1 MRNLNSQ
8 ILQECAGRLELQVA
22 TSHLLTHL
30 FPESDEIG
38 GALGR
43 YKFLQRVIERRP
55 KLLQALLDGKR
66 ESIQREW
73 SQVLV
78 KHKSDARF
86 LHGLAVMYREQA
98 LASEPKGQMDE
109 HQWIF
114 SNTLWIS
121 LLSTKEFWDYFSEAR
136 FSEHNNRDQTPL
148 DPKQENK
155 LFRKAFEGILSL
167 HSTHGRRDFA
177 AGRYEQARVYL
188 HCLDLCRTGG
198 EALAV
203 TLDDYRFS
211 CNLDLDDDRLKH
223 VMDMAGKLIDDWGNT
238 LVRDA
243 EKMTEDA
250 EAIRNLP
257 KGIRKNYG
265 GGIDCLEAF
274 IKLNIPV
281 VRVLRTTLN
290 WYNDWCY
297 DLYVTEDIERI
308 RTLMGPACVVA
319 KQLAPECTK
328 GHGHTPENQ
337 ALSQHFLLRG
347 FSSDGPE
354 HAIEEYRKALAWNPA
369 NDNAQSLLD
378 GSTQETLKKQLKT
391 AIDCMEQGRFT
402 EAYKVLDAVEEQA
415 KDKEQV
421 NEARALVCFRHA
433 NDLANDGK
441 FQDALQL
448 AQEAQELQP
457 SHPVIEEFVA
467 DIEELALEEDNL
479 QHLRNAEKEFEE
491 ERYDRTIQA
500 ASQVSLQSKFSNRA
514 HNLQAVAYFH
524 QGINAAHQERFVE
537 AETYLKNA
545 LGLNNNKKERKVIQ
559 KQLSQILNA
568 RAVNLLNES
577 QLYLSYE
584 TKRDV
589 LRLLEEAVKLDPSN
603 GTAKQNLK
611 TVKKVM

>member
-30 FPESDEIG
+30 FPEGDETG
-38 GALGR
+38 RTPNR
-43 YKFLQRVIERRP
+43 YKFLDQMIERRP
-55 KLLQALLDGKR
+55 KFLWALLDGKR

-73 SQVLV
+73 SQVMV
-78 KHKSDARF
+78 EHQSDARF

-98 LASEPKGQMDE
+98 LANELKGQPNK
-109 HQWIF
+109 HYWIL
-114 SNTLWIS
+114 STTLWIF

-136 FSEHNNRDQTPL
+136 FCEHNNRGQPPFDL
-148 DPKQENK
+148 DQENE
-155 LFRKAFEGILSL
+155 LFQGILSL

-177 AGRYEQARVYL
+177 AGRYEQARVHL

-198 EALAV
+198 EALVV
-203 TLDDYRFS
+203 TLDDYRFP
-211 CNLDLDDDRLKH
+211 CNFDTDDKRLKR
-223 VMDMAGKLIDDWGNT
+223 VMNMAEKFIDDWGNT

-257 KGIRKNYG
+257 KGIRKNYS

-297 DLYVTEDIERI
+297 DLYVTEDTERI

-319 KQLAPECTK
+319 EQLAPECTK
-328 GHGHTPENQ
+328 GLGHTPENQ

-347 FSSDGPE
+347 FSSDEPE
-354 HAIEEYRKALAWNPA
+354 HAIDEYAKALTWNPA
-369 NDNAQSLLD
+369 NDNAQSLID
-378 GSTQETLKKQLKT
+378 GSEQEILKKQLDT

-421 NEARALVCFRHA
+421 NEARAIVCFRHA
-433 NDLANDGK
+433 NDLANDGR

-448 AQEAQELQP
+448 AQEAQQLQP
-457 SHPVIEEFVA
+457 SHPDIEEFVA
-467 DIEELALEEDNL
+467 DIEELTLEEENL
-479 QHLRNAEKEFEE
+479 RHLRNAEKEFEE
-491 ERYDRTIQA
+491 ERYDRAIQA

-514 HNLQAVAYFH
+514 RNLQAVAYFH
-524 QGINAAHQERFVE
+524 QGINAVNQERFVE
-537 AETYLKNA
+537 AETCLKNA
-545 LGLNNNKKERKVIQ
+545 LELNNNKKERKVIQ
-559 KQLSQILNA
+559 MQLSQILNA
-568 RAVNLLNES
+568 RAVTLLNES

-584 TKRDV
+584 MKRDV
-589 LRLLEEAVKLDPSN
+589 LRLLEEAVKLDFSN
-603 GTAKQNLK
+603 GSAKQNLK
-611 TVKKVM
+611 TVKKIM